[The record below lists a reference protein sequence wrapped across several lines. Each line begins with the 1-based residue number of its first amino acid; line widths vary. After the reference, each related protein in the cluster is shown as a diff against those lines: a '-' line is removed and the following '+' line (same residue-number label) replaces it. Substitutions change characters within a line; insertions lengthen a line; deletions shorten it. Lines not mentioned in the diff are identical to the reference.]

1 MAIKSHEGPSNGAI
15 VMAAALA
22 VRMPSSPAAHSP
34 LGGAP
39 HVGGPVPF
47 YHLALDQLPYDNA
60 LENATR
66 TGWRYPVIGS
76 IKAGLVDIRGD
87 EGTNSASFGGL
98 SYGIVAER
106 FIQASTLAEG
116 RLANSTDEYEP
127 RLLDVPALSFL
138 ALWLRSS
145 QGDWFIPLLD
155 GGPPSSAPL
164 QMVREVLPQLRVR
177 AANRAIGKGPPSSS
191 PTN

>member
-1 MAIKSHEGPSNGAI
+1 MAIKSHQGPSNGPA

-22 VRMPSSPAAHSP
+22 ARMPASPLEYSP

-47 YHLALDQLPYDNA
+47 YHLSLDQLPFDNA
-60 LENATR
+60 LDNAAR
-66 TGWRYPVIGS
+66 TGWRYPVVGS

-98 SYGIVAER
+98 SHGVVAER
-106 FIQASTLAEG
+106 FLQASGLADG
-116 RLANSTDEYEP
+116 QLGSSVDEYEP

-138 ALWLRSS
+138 ALWLKAAG
-145 QGDWFIPLLD
+145 GDWFIPLLE
-155 GGPPSSAPL
+155 GKPPGSAPL
-164 QMVREVLPQLRVR
+164 QMVREILPQLRAQAALR
-177 AANRAIGKGPPSSS
+177 AVGGARPTSS